1 MINVYRMHGM
11 LFKSSTLKM
20 WNMGI
25 QFILGARV
33 VFFEIFLT

>member
-1 MINVYRMHGM
+1 MYYMINVYRMLGM

-25 QFILGARV
+25 QFILGV
-33 VFFEIFLT
+33 